1 LIAQRDNK
9 DSLAMAELQTELAR
23 IQTAIANTTKEDSY
37 AMGTIAVMSIV
48 LLPGTF
54 VSSFFSMDMFDW
66 QAPKGASVVSFRF

>member
-37 AMGTIAVMSIV
+37 AMGIIAVMSIV